1 MKADPRKR
9 QLQLEEEMLWELLH
23 KRDHRA
29 ITYIFNNYTAGMQ
42 NYGMQICKDTEL
54 VKDGIQ
60 DTFHDLLSKPPE
72 KPKNRSIQGYLNI
85 TLRNKLFKKIKRM
98 TKMIN
103 ESLLEMN
110 DLEKLHSQ
118 KNNRNDR
125 IRREQRF
132 LIKAAIRS
140 LPSKQ
145 QRKAVLLRFSYKM
158 TYKEI
163 GERLEINDANAKKL
177 VYRACSRLK
186 KNFDPSDPE
195 QALMIRKIDHL
206 SDHTRDV
213 KSSSCPRKKQ

>member
-9 QLQLEEEMLWELLH
+9 QLQLEEEILWELLQ

-42 NYGMQICKDTEL
+42 NYGMQICKDAEL

-72 KPKNRSIQGYLNI
+72 KPENRSIQGYLNI

-98 TKMIN
+98 AKMIN
-103 ESLLEMN
+103 ESLLEVS
-110 DLEKLHSQ
+110 DLEVLSNLKNSRNHRLRKEQKL
-118 KNNRNDR
+118 
-125 IRREQRF
+125 

-163 GERLEINDANAKKL
+163 GERLHVNEENAKKL

-186 KNFDPSDPE
+186 KNFDPSDSG
-195 QALMIRKIDHL
+195 QAFMIRKIDDL
-206 SDHTRDV
+206 AVRYKTG
-213 KSSSCPRKKQ
+213 KSSSHPGKKR

>member
-9 QLQLEEEMLWELLH
+9 QLQMEEEILWELLQ

-29 ITYIFNNYTAGMQ
+29 ITYIFNNYTTGMQ

-72 KPKNRSIQGYLNI
+72 MSKNRSIQGYLNI
-85 TLRNKLFKKIKRM
+85 TLRNKLFKKIRRM
-98 TKMIN
+98 GKMIN
-103 ESLLEMN
+103 ESLLEVS
-110 DLEKLHSQ
+110 DLETLQ
-118 KNNRNDR
+118 NLKNNRNNR
-125 IRREQRF
+125 LRKEQRF
-132 LIKAAIRS
+132 LVKAAIRS

-163 GERLEINDANAKKL
+163 GERLYVSEENAKKL

-186 KNFDPSDPE
+186 KNYDPSDSG
-195 QALMIRKIDHL
+195 QAFMIRKIDDL
-206 SDHTRDV
+206 SDHCKSD
-213 KSSSCPRKKQ
+213 KSSPDTGKKR